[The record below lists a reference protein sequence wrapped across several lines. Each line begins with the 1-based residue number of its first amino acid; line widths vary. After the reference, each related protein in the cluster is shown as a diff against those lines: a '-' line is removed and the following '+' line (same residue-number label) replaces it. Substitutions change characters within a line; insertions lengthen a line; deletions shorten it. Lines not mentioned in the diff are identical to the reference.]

1 LNVYIAIGKDGLTGL
16 DDRIRKIRNLMGSKS
31 LDGFL
36 VAETKNMQYFT
47 GFSGGSILLVPR
59 DGENTLFVYGV
70 NYEAA
75 KVETRGAI
83 VDLVKPEESLIKK
96 IVKKIRDLKIRNV
109 GFDSLRASTYL
120 KLKES
125 SDGITFRDAEEIIW
139 TLRKV
144 KDDSEIS
151 LIKKAA
157 EITSLGMNVAAEI
170 IEAGLREREVAAEIE
185 YEMRKAGSDG
195 VAFDTIVSSGP
206 NSAFPHGGCGDRV
219 IKEGDLVIID
229 IGAKY
234 KDYCS
239 DLTRTFI
246 IGKPSSKQ
254 IRIYEAVRKA
264 QELAMKSVQA
274 EVKASEVDRVARD
287 HILKAGYGEYF
298 VHSLGHGVGLDV
310 HEPPTL
316 SPKSKD
322 VLMERNVVT
331 IEPGIYLPG
340 FGGVRIEDTVLIL
353 KDGAEKLT
361 EAPMDMA
368 L

>member
-1 LNVYIAIGKDGLTGL
+1 MGRFLNLIETRG
-16 DDRIRKIRNLMGSKS
+16 

-47 GFSGGSILLVPR
+47 DFSGGSMLLVPR
-59 DGENTLFVYGV
+59 DGESILFVYAV

-75 KVETRGAI
+75 KVKTKEASVEI
-83 VDLVKPEESLIKK
+83 VKQGESLIKK
-96 IVKKIRDLKIRNV
+96 ISKRLEDLKIRNV
-109 GFDSLRASTYL
+109 GFDSLTVSTYL

-125 SDGITFRDAEEIIW
+125 SDGITFKDASDLIW

-144 KDDSEIS
+144 KDPSEIS
-151 LIKKAA
+151 LMKKAAELTSRGMKKAA
-157 EITSLGMNVAAEI
+157 EIIG
-170 IEAGLREREVAAEIE
+170 AGISEREVAAEIE
-185 YEMRKAGSDG
+185 YEMRKKGSDG
-195 VAFDTIVSSGP
+195 VAFDTIVSSGL

-219 IKEGDLVIID
+219 IKKGDLVVID

-234 KDYCS
+234 RDYCS

-254 IRIYEAVRKA
+254 FQIYEAVRKA
-264 QELAMKSVQA
+264 QELALKSARAKVEA
-274 EVKASEVDRVARD
+274 REVDRIARD
-287 HILKAGYGEYF
+287 YISKAGYGEYF

-310 HEPPTL
+310 HELPTL

-322 VLMERNVVT
+322 VLVEGNVVT
-331 IEPGIYLPG
+331 IEPGIYIPG

-353 KDGAEKLT
+353 KDGVEKLT
-361 EAPMDMA
+361 ESPIQIDF
-368 L
+368 

>member
-1 LNVYIAIGKDGLTGL
+1 MKRLLGLMESRGL
-16 DDRIRKIRNLMGSKS
+16 DGY
-31 LDGFL
+31 L
-36 VAETKNMQYFT
+36 VAETKNMQYLT
-47 GFSGGSILLVPR
+47 GFSGGSLLLVPR
-59 DGENTLFVYGV
+59 NEESILFVYGV

-75 KVETRGAI
+75 KVKTRGAS
-83 VDLVKPEESLIKK
+83 VELVKPEEDLLKK
-96 IVKKIRDLKIRNV
+96 IIKRLRDLKIRNV
-109 GFDSLRASTYL
+109 GFDSLKASTYL

-125 SDGITFRDAEEIIW
+125 SDEIMFKDAGDIIW

-144 KDDSEIS
+144 KTPSEIS
-151 LIKKAA
+151 LIRKAA
-157 EITSLGMNVAAEI
+157 ELTSRGMRRAAEV
-170 IEAGLREREVAAEIE
+170 IEAGLSEREVAAEIE

-195 VAFDTIVSSGP
+195 VSFDTIVSSGP

-219 IKEGDLVIID
+219 IKKDDLVIID
-229 IGAKY
+229 VGAKY
-234 KDYCS
+234 RDYCS
-239 DLTRTFI
+239 DQTRTFI

-254 IRIYEAVRKA
+254 IRIYETVRRA
-264 QELAMKSVQA
+264 QELAVKSVQA

-287 HILKAGYGEYF
+287 HISKAGYGEYF

-322 VLMERNVVT
+322 VLVEGNVVT
-331 IEPGIYLPG
+331 VEPGIYIPG
-340 FGGVRIEDTVLIL
+340 FGGVRIEDTVLVL

-361 EAPMDMA
+361 EAPIETY

>member
-1 LNVYIAIGKDGLTGL
+1 
-16 DDRIRKIRNLMGSKS
+16 MGSEMCIR
-31 LDGFL
+31 DR
-36 VAETKNMQYFT
+36 NMQYLT
-47 GFSGGSILLVPR
+47 GFSGGSLLLVPR
-59 DGENTLFVYGV
+59 NEESILFVYGV

-75 KVETRGAI
+75 KVKTRGAS
-83 VDLVKPEESLIKK
+83 VELVKPEEDLLKK
-96 IVKKIRDLKIRNV
+96 IIKRLRDLKIRNV
-109 GFDSLRASTYL
+109 GFDSLKASTYL

-125 SDGITFRDAEEIIW
+125 SDEIMFKDAGDIIW

-144 KDDSEIS
+144 KTPSEIS
-151 LIKKAA
+151 LIRKAA
-157 EITSLGMNVAAEI
+157 ELTSRGMRRAAEV
-170 IEAGLREREVAAEIE
+170 IEAGLSEREVAAEIE

-195 VAFDTIVSSGP
+195 VSFDTIVSSGP

-219 IKEGDLVIID
+219 IKKGDLVIID
-229 IGAKY
+229 VGAKY
-234 KDYCS
+234 RDYCS
-239 DLTRTFI
+239 DQTRTFI

-254 IRIYEAVRKA
+254 IRIYETVRRA
-264 QELAMKSVQA
+264 QELAVKSVQA

-287 HILKAGYGEYF
+287 HISKAGYGEYF

-322 VLMERNVVT
+322 VLVEGNVVT
-331 IEPGIYLPG
+331 VEPGIYIPG
-340 FGGVRIEDTVLIL
+340 FGGVRIEDTVLVL

-361 EAPMDMA
+361 EAPIETY